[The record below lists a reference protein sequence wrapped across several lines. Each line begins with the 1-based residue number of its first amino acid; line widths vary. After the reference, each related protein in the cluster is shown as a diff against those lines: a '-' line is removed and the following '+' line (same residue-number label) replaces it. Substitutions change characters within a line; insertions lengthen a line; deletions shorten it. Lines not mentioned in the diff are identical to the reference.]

1 LVADRSLV
9 GPAIDEILRFHH
21 PLQSTS
27 TNRRVTQD
35 MVLRGKQLRAGD
47 TVRVGLGAGNRDP
60 EAFADPDRFDIFRS
74 SQVPFLS
81 FGMGRHFCIG
91 STLVRFEGE
100 LALNAIADRWP
111 DLQLVTTAPVK
122 DPARHDRYLEL
133 LVEVPR

>member
-1 LVADRSLV
+1 MCIRDR
-9 GPAIDEILRFHH
+9 
-21 PLQSTS
+21 
-27 TNRRVTQD
+27 
-35 MVLRGKQLRAGD
+35 
-47 TVRVGLGAGNRDP
+47 LGAGNRDP
-60 EAFADPDRFDIFRS
+60 EVFAEPNRFDIFRTG
-74 SQVPFLS
+74 QAPFLS